1 MPGVQDTRS
10 ALRPIFVSKPDMR
23 FATSFLSIENR
34 DFAVHGESIMDKA
47 TGEIFTKRKTDG
59 RVVSFFQNKKY
70 LHDMMMEMR

>member
-34 DFAVHGESIMDKA
+34 DFAVNGESIMD
-47 TGEIFTKRKTDG
+47 
-59 RVVSFFQNKKY
+59 
-70 LHDMMMEMR
+70 